1 MAVTNFSGLT
11 IENPQVGIQITKVT
25 DTNSD
30 WPSVGNNTYFYD
42 KATDVVYFKNS
53 ISGIIPLFQDLAFSP
68 INIGS
73 ADTAPTAATTQYYYQ
88 TVSEVTKTISRA
100 KIWGFSGTDTVLFGI
115 YRGRLNS
122 TMTLIGQ
129 GSATCTVGP
138 NIISIIPESG
148 QNLNLFDG
156 EDIVVGF
163 YPDGTSFRTLYR
175 SGISDVNYGISNTAN
190 ITTMPATPTGSATD
204 VRFALTLY

>member
-1 MAVTNFSGLT
+1 MAITDFSGLT
-11 IENPQVGIQITKVT
+11 IENPQTGIQITKVT
-25 DTNSD
+25 DSSSD

-100 KIWGFSGTDTVLFGI
+100 KIWGFSGANTVLFGI

-148 QNLNLFDG
+148 QNLNLVDG

-175 SGISDVNYGISNTAN
+175 SGISDVNYGISNIAN
-190 ITTMPATPTGSATD
+190 ITTMPANPSGSATD

>member
-1 MAVTNFSGLT
+1 MAVSNFSGLV
-11 IENPQVGIQITKVT
+11 IPHPQVGTQLTKVT
-25 DTNSD
+25 DTSAD
-30 WPSVGNNTYFYD
+30 WPSVANDTYFYD
-42 KATDVVYFKNS
+42 KATNVVYYKNPL
-53 ISGIIPLFQDLAFSP
+53 SGIIPLFQDLAFSP

-100 KIWGFSGTDTVLFGI
+100 KIWGFSGTDNVLFGI

-138 NIISIIPESG
+138 NIISIIPEVG
-148 QNLNLFDG
+148 QNLNLVDG

-163 YPDGTSFRTLYR
+163 YPNGTSFRTLYR
-175 SGISDVNYGISNTAN
+175 SGISDLNYGISNTAN
-190 ITTMPATPTGSATD
+190 ITTMPASPTGTGTD